1 VNLPENIGRYQI
13 QSELGK
19 GAMGVVYKAVD
30 PNIGR
35 VVALKTMRLDVHG
48 IEEAEMLKRF
58 KHEAVLA
65 GVMNHPNVITIY
77 DAGDWEGVFYMA
89 MEFMEGKTLQV
100 VLHEDHVVST
110 DKMMSIAR
118 QVCAGL
124 DFAHQRGVIHRDIK
138 PANIMLSAD
147 GTAKIMDFGIAKS
160 GSNMTTAGQV
170 LGTPSYMSPE
180 QVRGR
185 NLDGRSDLF
194 SFGVCMYEMVTGEK
208 PFTGQNITTIIYK
221 IMNEAPIP
229 PRELDVSIHPG
240 ISAIITKCLEKG
252 PDERY
257 QCGADLIKDLEN
269 YKSYGSSAP
278 PTKVMSAA
286 AAEGAVAVASGSRPA
301 VADPNDLESVTTS
314 HIASH
319 DIEEAAHAAV
329 PQPVNVASTGSTV
342 RRAAPSLGGP
352 PPQRKSGKLG
362 IYIAALLAFVLL
374 GAGAAKLLRG
384 KPTQPAESSP
394 PANSSTNTPAVSA
407 TPQPPHPDPNAAKP
421 SAAKATAGVPAK
433 SGDGATAED
442 TVKKTAI
449 PANSGEARITSSPA
463 GAKITIGGASQAK
476 WITPYTLA
484 QLQPGKYD
492 VTVAKAGYVS
502 QTKEITVTGGKQASA
517 TFELVQAGSTINVT
531 SEPAGASIFLD
542 GRATGKSTPAILNV
556 DRGKHN
562 IEVRKA
568 GFSEENT
575 NINLTDGETYSFAP
589 TLVSKNATAQQK
601 AEQRQRRGGFFG
613 KIFGGGGQ
621 KMPAGKGLV
630 VVRSTP
636 GGATVMRN
644 GRPTEG
650 VTPLRVPLDPG
661 NYSITL
667 RLDGYKNS
675 QQTFNVTAG
684 KTTEVNAVLEKK

>member
-1 VNLPENIGRYQI
+1 
-13 QSELGK
+13 
-19 GAMGVVYKAVD
+19 MGVVYKAVD

-100 VLHEDHVVST
+100 TLHEQHVVSV
-110 DKMMSIAR
+110 DQMLSIAR

-138 PANIMLSAD
+138 PANVMLSAD

-240 ISAIITKCLEKG
+240 ISAIITKALEKS

-257 QCGADLIKDLEN
+257 QCGADLVRDLEN
-269 YKSYGSSAP
+269 YKSYGSTAP

-286 AAEGAVAVASGSRPA
+286 AAEGAVASGSRAA
-301 VADPNDLESVTTS
+301 VATPHDLESVTTS
-314 HIASH
+314 HIAP
-319 DIEEAAHAAV
+319 DQVEEAV
-329 PQPVNVASTGSTV
+329 NTPPQPVNVVSRTGSTV
-342 RRAAPSLGGP
+342 RRAVGKIAS
-352 PPQRKSGKLG
+352 PPQGRRRFAGV
-362 IYIAALLAFVLL
+362 IASVLAFVLL
-374 GAGAAKLLRG
+374 AAGAVKLMRAKTA
-384 KPTQPAESSP
+384 PSAETAQSTSTAPAGSTAQP
-394 PANSSTNTPAVSA
+394 PA
-407 TPQPPHPDPNAAKP
+407 PDPNAAKP
-421 SAAKATAGVPAK
+421 SAAKAAPTDKASAAKGAANGV
-433 SGDGATAED
+433 TAED
-442 TVKKTAI
+442 TVRNTSV
-449 PANSGEARITSSPA
+449 PATTGEARIASTPA
-463 GAKITIGGASQAK
+463 GARITIGGASQAK
-476 WITPYTLA
+476 WVTPYTLS

-492 VTVAKAGYVS
+492 VSVAKAGYAS
-502 QTKEITVTGGKQASA
+502 QTKEITVSAGKQASIG
-517 TFELVQAGSTINVT
+517 FELVQAGATINVT
-531 SEPAGASIFLD
+531 SEPPGGMIYLD
-542 GRATGKSTPAILNV
+542 GKATGKMTPAILNV
-556 DRGKHN
+556 DKGKHN

-568 GFSEENT
+568 GFGEENT
-575 NINLTDGETYSFAP
+575 NVNLSDGETYSFAP
-589 TLVSKNATAQQK
+589 ALVSKNASAQQR
-601 AEQRQRRGGFFG
+601 AEQRERRGGFFS
-613 KIFGGGGQ
+613 KIFGGGQ
-621 KMPAGKGLV
+621 KIPAGKGML
-630 VVRSTP
+630 VVRSAP
-636 GGATVMRN
+636 AGAIVMHN
-644 GRPTEG
+644 GKPTQG
-650 VTPLRVPLDPG
+650 ITPLRVPMDPG
-661 NYSITL
+661 NYSVTL
-667 RLDGYKNS
+667 HLDGYKNA
-675 QQTFNVTAG
+675 QQTFNIAPG
-684 KTTEVNAVLEKK
+684 KTTELSVPLEKK

>member
-100 VLHEDHVVST
+100 VLHDEHVVST
-110 DKMMSIAR
+110 DRMLSVAR

-194 SFGVCMYEMVTGEK
+194 SFGVCMYEMLTGEK

-240 ISAIITKCLEKG
+240 ISAIITKALEKN

-257 QCGADLIKDLEN
+257 QCGADLVRDLEN

-286 AAEGAVAVASGSRPA
+286 AAEAAVASGARAA
-301 VADPNDLESVTTS
+301 VATPHDIESVTTS

-319 DIEEAAHAAV
+319 QVDEAASAPA
-329 PQPVNVASTGSTV
+329 PQPANVVGRTGSTV
-342 RRAAPSLGGP
+342 RNAVNRIAVPP
-352 PPQRKSGKLG
+352 PPQRGRLG
-362 IYIAALLAFVLL
+362 IMIAALLAFVLL
-374 GAGAAKLLRG
+374 GVGTVKLMRARNA
-384 KPTQPAESSP
+384 QPNQTAQNPSTEPST
-394 PANSSTNTPAVSA
+394 SSTAQHPA
-407 TPQPPHPDPNAAKP
+407 PDPNATKP
-421 SAAKATAGVPAK
+421 SAAKPATSDKSSPAKGVPEA
-433 SGDGATAED
+433 ATAED
-442 TVKKTAI
+442 TVRQTKI
-449 PANSGEARITSSPA
+449 PATTGEARITSTPA
-463 GAKITIGGASQAK
+463 GARITIGGASQSK
-476 WITPYTLA
+476 WITPYTLS

-492 VTVAKAGYVS
+492 VTVAKAGYAS
-502 QTKEITVTGGKQASA
+502 QTKEIAVAAGKQAA
-517 TFELVQAGSTINVT
+517 VGFELVQAGATINVT
-531 SEPAGASIFLD
+531 SEPAGGLIYLD
-542 GRATGKSTPAILNV
+542 GKPTGKATPSILNV
-556 DRGKHN
+556 DKGKHN
-562 IEVRKA
+562 IEIRKD
-568 GFSEENT
+568 GFGPENT
-575 NINLTDGETYSFAP
+575 NVNLSDGETYSFAP

-601 AEQRQRRGGFFG
+601 AEQRERRGGFFG
-613 KIFGGGGQ
+613 KIFGGGQ
-621 KMPAGKGLV
+621 KASSKGVLV
-630 VVRSTP
+630 IRTTP
-636 GGATVMRN
+636 GGATVMHN
-644 GRPTEG
+644 GKATQG
-650 VTPLRVPLDPG
+650 VTPLRVPMDAG
-661 NYSITL
+661 NYTVTL
-667 RLDGYKNS
+667 HLDGYKNA
-675 QQTFNVTAG
+675 QQTFNIATG
-684 KTTEVNAVLEKK
+684 KTTEVNVVLEKK